1 MWTMEMR
8 ERKYKT
14 EEIKEEGGFGSSNV
28 QESISSDKTRG
39 CFSSKTLFFFL
50 PRLNQI
56 QWAIT

>member
-1 MWTMEMR
+1 MR